1 MKYYNDLRSFI
12 AALDAMGD
20 IMHVHREVDGDF
32 EPSAIT
38 RRSYEIQSPAP
49 LFHQVAGVAPG
60 FRLFG
65 APAALSS
72 RSDMPYARVAM
83 SLGLAPGSTG
93 PEIIDAL
100 SAARHQPGIPPV
112 RVTSA
117 EAECHQNI
125 LRGDEANLD
134 RFPIPFAHDQDGGR
148 YANTWGTLI
157 VKTPDGKWVNWSIA
171 RVMKVDGKRMV
182 GLMVP
187 SQHIGQIWTEWVK
200 QGKPMPYALVQG
212 PAPAISCVSGIPI
225 PAQADEADYIGTL
238 AGAPVAVVRA
248 VSIDLDVP
256 ATAEIVIEGHV
267 SVERDCRE
275 GPYGE
280 YGGYLGSG
288 SSAQPTFHVE
298 TITHRHDPIWPMS
311 ITGRPTDESHT
322 LWAMGLAADA
332 LTHLREAGIAV
343 KTTWIPEDSTVHWLL
358 VVMPQN
364 WRDLLPGMTRDA
376 LTQRIGEILFNTDS
390 MVFIP
395 TVYVVDDDFDPTNLR
410 EVVWVL
416 STRVHPVGRRAIF
429 EDQRV
434 IRLPQCYEEAEYVAE
449 KGAKVVFDT
458 LQDTRHVHASFAQGY
473 PQAVRQRVLDN
484 WDVSAQ

>member
-1 MKYYNDLRSFI
+1 MKYYDDLRGFI
-12 AALDAMGD
+12 YALDEMGD
-20 IMHVHREVDGDF
+20 IMHVRREVDCDF

-49 LFHQVAGVAPG
+49 LFHKVAGVAPG

-72 RSDMPYARVAM
+72 LKDKPYARVAM
-83 SLGLAPGSTG
+83 SLGLAPESSG
-93 PEIIDAL
+93 PDIIEAL
-100 SAARHQPGIPPV
+100 SAARHKPGIPPV
-112 RVTSA
+112 RVESSA
-117 EAECHQNI
+117 ALCHQNI
-125 LRGDEANLD
+125 LRGDDANLD
-134 RFPIPFAHDQDGGR
+134 RFPIPFAHDKDGGR

-200 QGKPMPYALVQG
+200 LGQPMPYA
-212 PAPAISCVSGIPI
+212 
-225 PAQADEADYIGTL
+225 
-238 AGAPVAVVRA
+238 PVPVVKA

-256 ATAEIVIEGHV
+256 ATAELVIEGHV
-267 SVERDCRE
+267 SIERDCQE

-298 TITHRHDPIWPMS
+298 TITHRDDPIWPMS

-332 LTHLREAGIAV
+332 LTYLRDAGIPV

-364 WRDLLPGMTRDA
+364 WREQLPGMSSEA
-376 LTQRIGEILFNTDS
+376 LAQRVGEVLFATDS

-395 TVYVVDDDFDPTNLR
+395 KVYVVDDDFDPTNLR
-410 EVVWVL
+410 EVAWVL
-416 STRVHPVGRRAIF
+416 STRVHPTGRRAVF
-429 EDQRV
+429 DNQRV
-434 IRLPQCYEEAEYVAE
+434 IRLPQCYDEAEYVAG
-449 KGAKVVFDT
+449 KGPKVVFDT
-458 LQDTRHVHASFAQGY
+458 LQTQRHLHASFEQGY
-473 PQAVRQRVLDN
+473 PEEVRRRVLAN
-484 WDVSAQ
+484 W

>member
-1 MKYYNDLRSFI
+1 MQYYDDLRSFI
-12 AALDAMGD
+12 AALDDMGD
-20 IMHVHREVDGDF
+20 IMHVRRQVDGDY

-49 LFHQVAGVAPG
+49 LFHDVAGVAPG
-60 FRLFG
+60 YRLFG
-65 APAALSS
+65 APASLSS
-72 RSDMPYARVAM
+72 VAGKPYARVAM
-83 SLGLAPGSTG
+83 SLGLAPESTG
-93 PEIIDAL
+93 AEIIEAL
-100 SAARHQPGIPPV
+100 YAARHQPGIPPV
-112 RVTSA
+112 RVASKDA
-117 EAECHQNI
+117 PCQQHI
-125 LRGDEANLD
+125 LRGDDANLD
-134 RFPIPFAHDQDGGR
+134 RFPIPYAHDQDGGR

-200 QGKPMPYALVQG
+200 LGQPMPYALVQG

-225 PAQADEADYIGTL
+225 PAHADEADYIGTL
-238 AGAPVAVVRA
+238 AGAPVAVVKA
-248 VSIDLDVP
+248 VSLDLDVP

-267 SVERDCRE
+267 SIKRDCQE

-298 TITHRHDPIWPMS
+298 TITHRDDPIWPMS

-332 LTHLREAGIAV
+332 LTHLRDAGIPV
-343 KTTWIPEDSTVHWLL
+343 TTTWIPEDSTVHWLL

-364 WRDLLPGMTRDA
+364 WRELLPQMSSADLA
-376 LTQRIGEILFNTDS
+376 QRIGEVLFATDA

-395 TVYVVDDDFDPTNLR
+395 KVYVVDDDFDPTDLR
-410 EVVWVL
+410 EVAWVL
-416 STRVHPVGRRAIF
+416 STRVHPVKRRAVF
-429 EDQRV
+429 ENQRV
-434 IRLPQCYEEAEYVAE
+434 IRLPQCYDEDEYVAG

-458 LQDTRHVHASFAQGY
+458 LQTTRHVHASFAQGY
-473 PQAVRQRVLDN
+473 PADVRQRVLDN
-484 WDVSAQ
+484 W

>member
-1 MKYYNDLRSFI
+1 MKYYDDLRSYI
-12 AALDAMGD
+12 EALDAMGD
-20 IMHVHREVDGDF
+20 IMHVRRQVDGDF

-38 RRSYEIQSPAP
+38 RRSYEIVSPAP
-49 LFHQVAGVAPG
+49 LFHDVAGVAPG
-60 FRLFG
+60 YRLFG
-65 APAALSS
+65 APASLSS
-72 RSDMPYARVAM
+72 VPGKPYARVAM
-83 SLGLAPGSTG
+83 SLGLAPESSGAD
-93 PEIIDAL
+93 IIEAL

-112 RVTSA
+112 RVESA
-117 EAECHQNI
+117 QALCHQHI

-134 RFPIPFAHDQDGGR
+134 RFPIPFAHDKDGGR

-187 SQHIGQIWTEWVK
+187 SQHIGQIWTQWVALG
-200 QGKPMPYALVQG
+200 QPMPYALVQG

-225 PAQADEADYIGTL
+225 PAHADEADYIGTL
-238 AGAPVAVVRA
+238 AGKPVPVVKA

-267 SVERDCRE
+267 SISRDCQE

-298 TITHRHDPIWPMS
+298 TITHRSDPIWPMS

-332 LTHLREAGIAV
+332 LTHLRDAGIPV

-358 VVMPQN
+358 VVMPEN
-364 WRDLLPGMTRDA
+364 WREQLPDMNSA
-376 LTQRIGEILFNTDS
+376 ELAQRIGEVLFQTDA

-395 TVYVVDDDFDPTNLR
+395 KVYVVDDDFDPTNLR
-410 EVVWVL
+410 EVAWVL
-416 STRVHPVGRRAIF
+416 STRVHPTGRRAVF
-429 EDQRV
+429 ENQRV
-434 IRLPQCYEEAEYVAE
+434 VRLPQCYTEEEYV
-449 KGAKVVFDT
+449 KGKGPKVVFDT
-458 LQDTRHVHASFAQGY
+458 LQTARHLHASFEQGY
-473 PQAVRQRVLDN
+473 PEDVRQRVLAHWQD
-484 WDVSAQ
+484 S